1 MSLRVLISVT
11 HLLGAG
17 HLTRAAALARAFAR
31 AGHQTTLAS
40 GGMPAPLIR
49 TDGVRLVQ
57 LPPVRTAG
65 TDFTTLLDESG
76 QPVVPARLEA
86 RREMLLDLIDA
97 APPDVV
103 LTELFPFGRRALA
116 GEFMALVEHAKA
128 VRPDALVVASV
139 RDILVAP
146 AKHDR
151 IAAAHATLKRSYG
164 AVLVH
169 GDADLVPL
177 DASWPLDE
185 GTGALLRYT
194 GYVDDGAPV
203 ASPPPDGRSEVVV
216 SGGSSAASLPLYRA
230 AIAAASLVREHRWR
244 ILVGAAVAEA
254 QFASLSGAALP
265 NIVVERARSD
275 FRGLLAGAA
284 VSVSQAGYNTV
295 VDVLRACCPAVFVP
309 FAQGSETEQ
318 RLRAE
323 RLAARGLGEVL
334 AETDLSPAS
343 LAEAVRRAARQQQ
356 ADHELDLKG
365 TEHSVAIIEE
375 LAGKRSNPALLS
387 QAPRSSLPWHLLY
400 EALTRSAERHEAV
413 QFWWRDDDAVAHTPS
428 LDRLFKLA
436 HAYGIPIAIASIP
449 KLADDSL
456 AARLAG
462 EPLARIL
469 VHGLAHTN
477 HAPENRKKA
486 EFGSDRP
493 LPHLVDDARDGLR
506 LAKARFGDALLP
518 VFVPPWNR
526 VSPDLMPELPKLGF
540 RGLSTFGRR
549 SAHDPAPG
557 LVQANTHLD
566 PIDWHAGGGLRPV
579 ELLIAEL
586 AAAITAQGEAENREP
601 IGLLTHHLVQDEAT
615 WGFCDELLVRL
626 AGNAMVRFPDP
637 RGMFAGAQTFAPRD
651 GDLPI
656 RLS

>member
-17 HLTRAAALARAFAR
+17 HLTRAAAIARAFAR
-31 AGHQTTLAS
+31 AGYETTLAS
-40 GGMPAPLIR
+40 GGMPTPLIR

-65 TDFTTLLDESG
+65 TNFTTLLDESG
-76 QPVVPARLEA
+76 QPVAPARLEA
-86 RREMLLDLIDA
+86 RRDMLLDLIED

-116 GEFMALVEHAKA
+116 GEFLALVEHAKA
-128 VRPDALVVASV
+128 TRPDALVVASV

-146 AKHDR
+146 AKAER
-151 IAAAHATLKRSYG
+151 IAATHATLKRFYD

-169 GDADLVPL
+169 GDPDLVPL

-185 GTGALLRYT
+185 GARALLRYT
-194 GYVDDGAPV
+194 GYVDDGAPL
-203 ASPPPDGRSEVVV
+203 ASPPHDGRSEVVV

-244 ILVGAAVAEA
+244 ILVGGVDEAE
-254 QFASLSGAALP
+254 FASLHGTAPPNAAM
-265 NIVVERARSD
+265 ERARSD

-295 VDVLRACCPAVFVP
+295 VDVLRAGCPAVFVP
-309 FAQGSETEQ
+309 FEQGSETEQ
-318 RLRAE
+318 RLRAG
-323 RLAARGLGEVL
+323 RLAERGFGEVL
-334 AETDLSPAS
+334 AETELSPAS
-343 LAEAVRRAARQQQ
+343 LAAAVRRALRQRQPDLQ
-356 ADHELDLKG
+356 VNLDG
-365 TEHSVAIIEE
+365 AERSVATVEG
-375 LAGKRSNPALLS
+375 LASRRSMRSAS
-387 QAPRSSLPWHLLY
+387 QARETSLPWHLLDD
-400 EALTRSAERHEAV
+400 ALSRSAEQQTAV
-413 QFWWRDDDAVAHTPS
+413 QVWWRDDDGVAHTPS
-428 LDRLFKLA
+428 LDRLLKLA
-436 HAYGIPIAIASIP
+436 RTYGIPVAIASIP

-469 VHGLAHTN
+469 VHGLAHAN
-477 HAPENRKKA
+477 HAPESRKKA
-486 EFGSDRP
+486 EFGPDRP
-493 LPHLVDDARDGLR
+493 LAHLAGDAREALR

-526 VSPDLMPELPKLGF
+526 MAPDLMPELPKLGF
-540 RGLSTFGRR
+540 RGLSTFGPR
-549 SAHDPAPG
+549 SARAPAPG

-566 PIDWHAGGGLRPV
+566 PIDWHAAGGLRAV

-586 AAAITAQGEAENREP
+586 AAAITAQGEVENREP

-615 WGFCDELLVRL
+615 WGFCEELMARL
-626 AGNAMVRFPDP
+626 ARTGMVRFQDP
-637 RGMFAGAQTFAPRD
+637 RAMFAGAQTFAPRN
-651 GDLPI
+651 GDLPT